1 MEICQATRTDGQP
14 CRAPAQEGRPFCF
27 FHDPEQEEARITASR
42 TGGLR
47 KRRRAAKIPTAAE
60 LDPEEVRAI
69 LAGVVE
75 AAITGALDTATARTV
90 GYLLQVEARIRES
103 GDQEKRIAALEE
115 ALKRIEEARV

>member
-1 MEICQATRTDGQP
+1 
-14 CRAPAQEGRPFCF
+14 
-27 FHDPEQEEARITASR
+27 
-42 TGGLR
+42 
-47 KRRRAAKIPTAAE
+47 
-60 LDPEEVRAI
+60 
-69 LAGVVE
+69 VVE